1 MSNFN
6 MAAADA
12 RAARYDHLTI
22 TLHWL
27 TALLV
32 LTMFALAEARSFV
45 ERGTPLRTDLIFVHV
60 SLGVLL
66 AAVLI
71 LRIVWRIAT
80 HRRTAPAVSGLQ
92 HVVATLVHFALYA
105 LMISQVSYGF
115 LMIWASGNGP
125 SFFGLFSVP
134 SLIVVD
140 QPTRHVIG
148 ELHDYT
154 AWAIIAVAGIHAAAA
169 LMHHY
174 VLRDRVLARMIP
186 ARG

>member
-6 MAAADA
+6 IAAADK
-12 RAARYDHLTI
+12 RAARYDHFTI
-22 TLHWL
+22 ALHWL
-27 TALLV
+27 TAFLV
-32 LTMFALAEARSFV
+32 LTLFALAEARGFV
-45 ERGTPLRTDLIFVHV
+45 ARGTPLRGDLIFVHI

-71 LRIVWRIAT
+71 LRIVWRVAT
-80 HRRTAPAVSGLQ
+80 RQRTAPAVSGLQ
-92 HVVATLVHFALYA
+92 HVVATLTHLALYA

-115 LMIWASGNGP
+115 LMIWVSGNGP

-134 SLIVVD
+134 PLLVLD
-140 QPTRHVIG
+140 QPTRHLMS

-154 AWAIIAVAGIHAAAA
+154 AWAIIAIAGTHAAAA

-174 VLRDRVLARMIP
+174 VLRDRVLVRMIP

>member
-6 MAAADA
+6 MAAADG
-12 RAARYDHLTI
+12 RAARYDHVTI
-22 TLHWL
+22 TFHWL

-32 LTMFALAEARSFV
+32 LTMFTLAEARSFV
-45 ERGTPLRTDLIFVHV
+45 ARGTPLRGDLIFVHI
-60 SLGVLL
+60 SLGILL

-92 HVVATLVHFALYA
+92 HAVATLAHLALYA

-115 LMIWASGNGP
+115 LMIWASGNEP

-134 SLIVVD
+134 PLIVLD
-140 QPTRHVIG
+140 QPTRHVMG

-154 AWAIIAVAGIHAAAA
+154 AWAIIAVVGIHAAAA
-169 LMHHY
+169 LGHHY
-174 VLRDRVLARMIP
+174 VLRDRVLVRMIP
-186 ARG
+186 VRK